1 MLVRDVD
8 NLRRFFGHFAPE
20 LLATDYGKEIW
31 AWYQTGTLTP
41 EVELTGRFEPDE
53 TMADLDSVMLEI
65 DDARLE
71 EAARLSRMQ
80 DRD

>member
-1 MLVRDVD
+1 
-8 NLRRFFGHFAPE
+8 
-20 LLATDYGKEIW
+20 
-31 AWYQTGTLTP
+31 
-41 EVELTGRFEPDE
+41 
-53 TMADLDSVMLEI
+53 MADLDSVMLEI